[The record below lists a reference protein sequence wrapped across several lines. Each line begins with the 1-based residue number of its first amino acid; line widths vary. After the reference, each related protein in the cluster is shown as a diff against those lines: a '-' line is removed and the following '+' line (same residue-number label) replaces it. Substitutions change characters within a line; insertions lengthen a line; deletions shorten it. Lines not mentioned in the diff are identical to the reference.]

1 MIKEKSF
8 EEAMKEL
15 ESIVKKIEDEE
26 TPLES
31 ILELYERGTELSAY
45 CQDILSKTQE
55 KLESIQPGTENSGV
69 SE

>member
-8 EEAMKEL
+8 EEAMQEL

-31 ILELYERGTELSAY
+31 ILELYERGTELSTY
-45 CQDILSKTQE
+45 CQDILSKTQK
-55 KLESIQPGTENSGV
+55 KLESIQPRTEI
-69 SE
+69 SEVTE